1 MKKMLWIVILSSL
14 MIETSFAERLFGKDI
29 SQRFKDH
36 DKDGVIAMRDK
47 CPNTPPG
54 SKVDNVGCSV
64 SKSLSNSI
72 ENKVKLDVR
81 FETSKHLLKN
91 SELKGLLK
99 LGKFL
104 QQFKS
109 TDVVIEGHTDSQGD
123 EAKNLVLSQ
132 NRANAIKQALV
143 EKFTIAPNR
152 IKAVGYGESQPI
164 ADNDSPIGRATNRR
178 VTAEVSHINIKELK
192 LTEKR
197 WTIYT
202 VDSSESKNL
211 NI

>member
-1 MKKMLWIVILSSL
+1 MRKMLWIVILSSF
-14 MIETSFAERLFGKDI
+14 MVETSFAERLFGKDI
-29 SQRFKDH
+29 SQRFKDL
-36 DKDGVIAMRDK
+36 DKDGVIAIRDK
-47 CPNTPPG
+47 CPNTPPN
-54 SKVDNVGCSV
+54 SKVDNFGCSIA
-64 SKSLSNSI
+64 KHLSNSI
-72 ENKVKLDVR
+72 EKKVKLDVR
-81 FETSKHLLKN
+81 FETSKHQLKD
-91 SELKGLLK
+91 SELKGILK

-104 QQFKS
+104 QEFKT

-123 EAKNLVLSQ
+123 EVKNLVLSQ

-152 IKAVGYGESQPI
+152 IKAIGYGESQPI
-164 ADNDSPIGRATNRR
+164 ADNQTENGRATNRR
-178 VTAEVSHINIKELK
+178 VTAEVSHINVKELK

-202 VDSSESKNL
+202 VDSTEFNSL

>member
-1 MKKMLWIVILSSL
+1 MLWIVILSSL
-14 MIETSFAERLFGKDI
+14 MIGTSFAESLFGKDI

-47 CPNTPPG
+47 CPHTPINA
-54 SKVDNVGCSV
+54 KVDNTGCAI
-64 SKSLSNSI
+64 SKNLSNSI
-72 ENKVKLDVR
+72 ESKVKLDVR
-81 FETSKHLLKN
+81 FETSKYQLKD

-104 QQFKS
+104 QKFKS

-123 EAKNLVLSQ
+123 EMKNLLLSQ

-143 EKFTIAPNR
+143 EKFTIAPSR
-152 IKAVGYGESQPI
+152 IKAIGYGESRPI
-164 ADNDSPIGRATNRR
+164 ADNKTAIGRATNRR
-178 VTAEVSHINIKELK
+178 VTAEVSHINVKELK

-202 VDSSESKNL
+202 VDSSELQSLK
-211 NI
+211 I